1 MDGTMRAVEIY
12 MYSLT
17 EIYFAVASYL
27 YAYWLRPFV
36 IKKRSAYSAA
46 IIYWAINLAGRYID
60 GWDGFGIFTTALAVI
75 LPIIAA
81 WYLDRKR
88 NLEQKIFL
96 CAVFMLIRWLPFEMF
111 TEIGSYEKDLIMAT
125 DLFSQNVTAI
135 YVELVI
141 WELIQYGVSLILL
154 YIAIRILHKYY
165 KRKNENMTWQELV
178 MLLAPSISLLLVR
191 PIMNA
196 YFKLWMECIQNRTK
210 TSNVPG
216 DLYRMLFCVLSYLS
230 ILVLIIFYQQIK
242 EKQDEEFAGQALQ
255 RQIGDMR
262 RHIERIE
269 DIYDDM
275 RSMRHDMGNHMS
287 VIRGLAETGDIT
299 ELKGYIE
306 EWKGEFDELQNTV
319 RSGNAVTDVVLSEY
333 AGFCEK
339 AGISFDCDFH
349 YPEGFEINAFD
360 ISVILNNA
368 LQNACEASDGVDDPN
383 VSVRSV
389 RRDRVFIISVKNHIS
404 NRVCLVGDELPGS
417 TKEES
422 GHGYGL
428 KNIRRVAQRYKG
440 DLEIRQEE
448 KDGILYFILN
458 VMMVE

>member
-1 MDGTMRAVEIY
+1 MDTTMRAVEIY

-81 WYLDRKR
+81 WYLDGKR

-178 MLLAPSISLLLVR
+178 MLLAPSVSLLLVR

-210 TSNVPG
+210 TTNIPG

-255 RQIGDMR
+255 RQTGDMR

-306 EWKGEFDELQNTV
+306 EWKGGFDEIQNTV

-339 AGISFDCDFH
+339 AGISFNCDFH
-349 YPEGFEINAFD
+349 YPESFEINAFD

-404 NRVCLVGDELPGS
+404 HRVCLTGDELPGS
-417 TKEES
+417 TKEGS